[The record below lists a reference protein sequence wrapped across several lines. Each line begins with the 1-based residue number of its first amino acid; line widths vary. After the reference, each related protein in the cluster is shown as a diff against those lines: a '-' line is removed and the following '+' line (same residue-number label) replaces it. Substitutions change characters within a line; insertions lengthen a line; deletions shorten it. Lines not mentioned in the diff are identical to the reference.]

1 MDSGSGTVWVLVVCA
16 LVWTAAVAAVI
27 VGGARVDR
35 HHAGA
40 AADLAAL
47 AGARRAAEGADRS
60 CAAAARTARAN
71 GAQVESCATEG
82 LEVVVEVSVPVRT
95 WPTRAH
101 ARARAGPVEAKAYD

>member
-1 MDSGSGTVWVLVVCA
+1 MDNGSGTVWVLVVCA
-16 LVWTAAVAAVI
+16 LVWTAAAAAVV

-35 HHAGA
+35 HHAGT

-60 CAAAARTARAN
+60 CAAATRTAEAN
-71 GAQVESCATEG
+71 GARVEACAVDG

-101 ARARAGPVEAKAYD
+101 AEARAGPVEAKAYG